1 MEGGLVENPLV
12 LLGSIQIRVGGK
24 NGRPFWMKGGGW
36 KLRGPGHQEVA
47 LVGPWMMDVV
57 LNAEPMHQ

>member
-1 MEGGLVENPLV
+1 M
-12 LLGSIQIRVGGK
+12 LLGSIQIRVGGQD
-24 NGRPFWMKGGGW
+24 GRPFRMKWRGW

-47 LVGPWMMDVV
+47 LVGPWMVDVV

>member
-1 MEGGLVENPLV
+1 M
-12 LLGSIQIRVGGK
+12 LLGSIQIRLGGQD
-24 NGRPFWMKGGGW
+24 GRPFRMKWGGW

-47 LVGPWMMDVV
+47 LVGPWMVDVV